1 MKRQCRECKT
11 VTLEPGPWCDA
22 CGCRLPQ
29 PERGLSK
36 WQIAFWLF
44 AVATAPFLFEHFVLG
59 WF

>member
-1 MKRQCRECKT
+1 M
-11 VTLEPGPWCDA
+11 TLEPGPWCDA

-59 WF
+59 WFWRLRGLR